1 MDVTVNQIGKSKV
14 AVISSPEVLIAD
26 TQDALDLMASI
37 QYLYDC
43 HKMIIPKAAITEGFF
58 DLKTGIAG
66 DILQKYTNYNVKLV
80 VIGEFSSYQSKSL
93 ADFIR
98 ESNKGNQ
105 ILFLSTIES
114 GIEKL
119 HNIL

>member
-1 MDVTVNQIGKSKV
+1 MDVTINQIEELKI

-26 TQDALDLMASI
+26 TQEALDLMASI
-37 QYLYDC
+37 RYLYDC
-43 HKMIIPKAAITEGFF
+43 HKMIIPKSGLTEGFF

-66 DILQKYTNYNVKLV
+66 EILQKYTNYNVKLAI
-80 VIGEFSSYQSKSL
+80 IGEFKSYQSKSL

-105 ILFLSTIES
+105 ILFLPTIES
-114 GIEKL
+114 GIDKL
-119 HNIL
+119 HGIL